1 MALPARLSLV
11 TLGTRDFTHM
21 RTFYLGLG
29 WPVGADVDGD
39 LVSFLLGGVVLALY
53 PLDLLAAE
61 AAPGTP
67 APDNEWSG
75 VTLSTNCDTRDEVDT
90 AFAAAVAAGATAI
103 TEPVDR
109 VWGGRSG
116 YWADP
121 EGNRWEVA
129 WAPGMEFD
137 ARGAVTRFGE

>member
-11 TLGTRDFTHM
+11 TLGTRDFARM

-29 WPVGADVDGD
+29 WPVGVDIDGD
-39 LVSFLLGGVVLALY
+39 LVSFLLGGVVLALH

-67 APDNEWSG
+67 GPGGGWSG
-75 VTLSTNCDTRDEVDT
+75 VTLSCNCDARDEVDT

-116 YWADP
+116 YFADP
-121 EGNRWEVA
+121 DGNRWEVA
-129 WAPGMEFD
+129 WAPGMQFD
-137 ARGAVTRFGE
+137 ARGAVTRFGG